1 MAKASEVKRKGML
14 RIMEII
20 KIKLKNLNEA
30 TASFNEEILNNELD
44 NYLTSSCKHI
54 SSKERI
60 SLLIKDFT
68 NKEDQIDLINLIH
81 NHYLH
86 KVKYLNKIDKY
97 DDYFRFLLLLLGI
110 ILIII
115 SEIFSALLSELFL
128 IAGWVVIW
136 EVVYDILFTGIKRKQ
151 KLKIAQKLS
160 TCEISF
166 INEN

>member
-1 MAKASEVKRKGML
+1 
-14 RIMEII
+14 MEII
-20 KIKLKNLNEA
+20 KIKLKNLAEA
-30 TASFNEEILNNELD
+30 TNTFNDEVLNNELD

-54 SSKERI
+54 PSKERI

-68 NKEDQIDLINLIH
+68 NKEDQATLISLIH

-86 KVKYLNKIDKY
+86 TIKYLNKIDKY
-97 DDYFRFLLLLLGI
+97 DDYFRLFLLLLGI

-115 SEIFSALLSELFL
+115 SEEFTALLSELFL

-151 KLKIAQKLS
+151 KLKIAKKLS
-160 TCEISF
+160 TCEINFMS
-166 INEN
+166 EEQ

>member
-1 MAKASEVKRKGML
+1 M
-14 RIMEII
+14 
-20 KIKLKNLNEA
+20 
-30 TASFNEEILNNELD
+30 
-44 NYLTSSCKHI
+44 
-54 SSKERI
+54 
-60 SLLIKDFT
+60 
-68 NKEDQIDLINLIH
+68 
-81 NHYLH
+81 H
-86 KVKYLNKIDKY
+86 KVKSLNKIDKY

-166 INEN
+166 ISEN

>member
-1 MAKASEVKRKGML
+1 M
-14 RIMEII
+14 
-20 KIKLKNLNEA
+20 
-30 TASFNEEILNNELD
+30 
-44 NYLTSSCKHI
+44 
-54 SSKERI
+54 
-60 SLLIKDFT
+60 
-68 NKEDQIDLINLIH
+68 
-81 NHYLH
+81 
-86 KVKYLNKIDKY
+86 
-97 DDYFRFLLLLLGI
+97 
-110 ILIII
+110 II